1 MAGPVWAPVSTGA
14 VSAGDQAVVSTAVNA
29 RTAAVITETAMVTAP
44 AVALVR
50 AAAAGCRRNRTVPA
64 PPFPAGPSGLQGYQP
79 V

>member
-1 MAGPVWAPVSTGA
+1 
-14 VSAGDQAVVSTAVNA
+14 VNA
-29 RTAAVITETAMVTAP
+29 RTAAVITQTAMVTVP

-50 AAAAGCRRNRTVPA
+50 AAAGCRRNRTVPA